1 MLSVHRT
8 INYKGQGMNAN
19 QKQIGGQHYKQFQ
32 GFEPWDVINVW
43 GLGYLDGNAIKY
55 IARWKHKNGVQDLKK
70 AIHYLEKLVEQES
83 QDELLQPGGT

>member
-1 MLSVHRT
+1 MIAEAQLS
-8 INYKGQGMNAN
+8 AN
-19 QKQIGGQHYKQFQ
+19 LKQIGGQHYKQFQ

-70 AIHYLEKLVEQES
+70 AIHYLEKLVEQETAHLERS
-83 QDELLQPGGT
+83 EDELLQPGGT